1 MDTNEPYTID
11 PELATL
17 LKDAAAAGRSV
28 TVSIDDEAYILSIT
42 PEPSSEKTALWANY
56 DPEQVRA
63 TVRRSAIMGSSADPA
78 DLDPLIAEI
87 RAERDQAPRHLA
99 S

>member
-17 LKDAAAAGRSV
+17 LKDAAAAERSV
-28 TVSIDDEAYILSIT
+28 TISIDNEAYILSVR
-42 PEPSSEKTALWANY
+42 PEPSGVKAALWANY

-63 TVRRSAIMGSSADPA
+63 TVRRSVAMGSSADPA

-87 RAERDQAPRHLA
+87 RAERDQASGYLA